1 MSAHTPGP
9 WVFAEDARPRPEVAT
24 VAWVGDFVVGIPTPG
39 FEGGNYR
46 DADYGT
52 DEADA
57 RLIAAAPDLL
67 EALEFALRDMEAT
80 RAQFASKV
88 PNVGVLGMSI
98 ATARAAIA
106 KARGQS

>member
-1 MSAHTPGP
+1 M
-9 WVFAEDARPRPEVAT
+9 FAEDARPRPEIAT

-67 EALEFALRDMEAT
+67 AALVRIL
-80 RAQFASKV
+80 
-88 PNVGVLGMSI
+88 NVVAPDKGELWAFGSAVEQ
-98 ATARAAIA
+98 ARAAIT
-106 KARGQS
+106 KATVANMAQQVANAIPTERK